1 MVWLPLDRLQISVA
15 CFAFYFPKHKT
26 QNLSARHTESDSQIL
41 NQVDISA
48 INCTRISRTSTRETK
63 RAHPSALRNPTEQ
76 LWMELH
82 AYLKASM
89 HIYVC
94 VSAPGLKG
102 SLGEH
107 MEWWVKKVCWWW
119 GTETSLTQHSGCW
132 ITARRFY
139 LSAFNTPRWV
149 EHTKTRT
156 TYLRISEIC
165 FIGPQRFYAVF
176 KKVENDFNLPFNLFF
191 NIQTGSVLWEGRT
204 CYCCAGAVRWKWF
217 FLGSVG
223 DFSMLWPCRQSE
235 PLVIKWRHINSW
247 NVSRYQSV
255 Q

>member
-1 MVWLPLDRLQISVA
+1 
-15 CFAFYFPKHKT
+15 
-26 QNLSARHTESDSQIL
+26 
-41 NQVDISA
+41 
-48 INCTRISRTSTRETK
+48 
-63 RAHPSALRNPTEQ
+63 
-76 LWMELH
+76 MELH
-82 AYLKASM
+82 AYLKASV

-107 MEWWVKKVCWWW
+107 MEWWVKKVCRWW

-176 KKVENDFNLPFNLFF
+176 KKVENDFNLPFNLFL
-191 NIQTGSVLWEGRT
+191 IYRQEVSSERDGPVT
-204 CYCCAGAVRWKWF
+204 AVQEQS
-217 FLGSVG
+217 GEN
-223 DFSMLWPCRQSE
+223 DFS
-235 PLVIKWRHINSW
+235 
-247 NVSRYQSV
+247 SV
-255 Q
+255 QSGISACCDPAGSLNHW

>member
-1 MVWLPLDRLQISVA
+1 MNGITRLP
-15 CFAFYFPKHKT
+15 
-26 QNLSARHTESDSQIL
+26 ES
-41 NQVDISA
+41 ISA
-48 INCTRISRTSTRETK
+48 YLCVCQCSWSQRLIRWAYGVMSEKGLPVMGNRNKLTK
-63 RAHPSALRNPTEQ
+63 
-76 LWMELH
+76 
-82 AYLKASM
+82 
-89 HIYVC
+89 
-94 VSAPGLKG
+94 
-102 SLGEH
+102 
-107 MEWWVKKVCWWW
+107 
-119 GTETSLTQHSGCW
+119 HSGCW

-176 KKVENDFNLPFNLFF
+176 KKVENNFNLSFNLFL
-191 NIQTGSVLWEGRT
+191 IYRQEVSERDGPVTVGR
-204 CYCCAGAVRWKWF
+204 CAGAVRWEWF
-217 FLGSVG
+217 FLGSVR
-223 DFSMLWPCRQSE
+223 DLSMLWPGGQSE

>member
-1 MVWLPLDRLQISVA
+1 
-15 CFAFYFPKHKT
+15 
-26 QNLSARHTESDSQIL
+26 
-41 NQVDISA
+41 
-48 INCTRISRTSTRETK
+48 
-63 RAHPSALRNPTEQ
+63 
-76 LWMELH
+76 MELH
-82 AYLKASM
+82 AYLKASV

-107 MEWWVKKVCWWW
+107 MEWWVKKVCRWW

-132 ITARRFY
+132 ITARRFH

-176 KKVENDFNLPFNLFF
+176 KKVENDFNLPFKIFF
-191 NIQTGSVLWEGRT
+191 KYTDRKCPLRGMDLLLLCRSSQVKKIFPRFSRGFQHAVTLQAVWTTGNKMET
-204 CYCCAGAVRWKWF
+204 
-217 FLGSVG
+217 
-223 DFSMLWPCRQSE
+223 
-235 PLVIKWRHINSW
+235 H
-247 NVSRYQSV
+247 
-255 Q
+255 